1 MKIQSAVWFL
11 FNVSLVNSF
20 VALKSTRKAALV
32 ERKLLPL
39 NFSGDGSQLEPLSV
53 LNQITSGRL
62 EDIDVVNL
70 QSQLYS
76 VFEQIIS
83 SAGFVPA
90 AVSSLVFS
98 LLYTLSFP
106 PEGYINGNEPYLRG
120 QYDPEAA
127 RQFYS
132 KRPLLVLRRALQ
144 LFRLSNGFLSRILYD
159 KYILRDEE
167 RYIKER
173 AQELLELVQKIGPTA
188 IKVGQALSVRSD
200 LIPAAYAEA
209 LQTLQDNVPAFPS
222 SEAQQVL
229 KKELGSRYSMLK
241 TIDLSKP
248 VASAS
253 IGQVYRGY
261 ANVYDEETKSTKEVE
276 VAVKVQRPNVLSEI
290 ALDLFIVREF
300 APYYQKITKAST
312 DLQGLAQE
320 WGRGFIAELTYDKE
334 RENTKRFNQQMI
346 EKGLNAVCAPTVIDE
361 LSTNRVLT
369 TEWVR
374 GERLDKSQAEDV
386 PRLCSVAL
394 NAYLVML
401 LETGCLHCDPHPG
414 NLLRREDGKLVI
426 LDFGMTLDTPV
437 SLQYSLLE
445 FIAHLTSENFEQV
458 PQDLVN
464 LDFLKEEKM
473 ELIAKAGLLEPL
485 YYFLRQANMGGGGT
499 QVRDRIF
506 AEYREK
512 YPGANDDELRVF
524 MRQEMKDQSEAMAK
538 KASAVTGITMKV
550 EDLQRQNKDAF
561 KIPEWFL
568 YTSRAFLTLEG
579 ISLQADP
586 NFSITKSCFPY
597 VAKRLLGDDSQRAQ
611 AALRDLIY
619 GKDQNLNIEKISD
632 VLDGFTKYTTTT
644 KIVSQGKNVDGP
656 QTHDGKR
663 ATAFSSSEAVLTL
676 AKDSADILLAPSG
689 NLVQNLLIEES
700 AIAVN
705 ANVKDT
711 LRRLLVDNPKQIRS
725 SLPLGLGNF
734 LPEGPVNEVE
744 RFLKKTER
752 ERQLQLLVDKL
763 SSNMIPP
770 NEVGDI
776 LRSFGGQNSDSIA
789 KSIESLSVEDFA
801 LFSKAFRENAS
812 IYGPRAA
819 KLGSKFVSTVFDKA
833 SHDIDD
839 ALNSVDTAQGIG
851 FGEQLVR
858 ASARSVSEVAKRS
871 SVALKRT

>member
-1 MKIQSAVWFL
+1 MKIQSVVWFL
-11 FNVSLVNSF
+11 LNVSLVNSF
-20 VALKSTRKAALV
+20 VSLKSTRNPALA
-32 ERKLLPL
+32 ERKFLPL
-39 NFSGDGSQLEPLSV
+39 KFSGDGSQLEPLSV
-53 LNQITSGRL
+53 LKQITSGGI

-90 AVSSLVFS
+90 AVSSLVLS

-120 QYDPEAA
+120 QYDPETA

-229 KKELGSRYSMLK
+229 KKELGSRYSMLNK
-241 TIDLSKP
+241 IDLSKP

-261 ANVYDEETKSTKEVE
+261 ANVYDEETKATKEVE

-656 QTHDGKR
+656 RTHDGQK
-663 ATAFSSSEAVLTL
+663 ATAFTSSEAVLTL

-711 LRRLLVDNPKQIRS
+711 LRLLLVDNPKQIRS
-725 SLPLGLGNF
+725 SLPLGLGSF

-752 ERQLQLLVDKL
+752 EHQLQLLVDKL
-763 SSNMIPP
+763 SSNIIPP
-770 NEVGDI
+770 KEVGDI

-871 SVALKRT
+871 SVALKRI

>member
-1 MKIQSAVWFL
+1 MMEGMK
-11 FNVSLVNSF
+11 
-20 VALKSTRKAALV
+20 
-32 ERKLLPL
+32 
-39 NFSGDGSQLEPLSV
+39 
-53 LNQITSGRL
+53 
-62 EDIDVVNL
+62 DIDLIVFKTIDVMEL
-70 QSQLYS
+70 QSQLRL
-76 VFEQIIS
+76 FLGLQS
-83 SAGFVPA
+83 SN
-90 AVSSLVFS
+90 S
-98 LLYTLSFP
+98 LLGTFLFPTIALSILYSLSFP

-132 KRPLLVLRRALQ
+132 RKPLLVVRRMLQ
-144 LFRLSNGFLSRILYD
+144 LLRLSNGFLSRILFD
-159 KYILRDEE
+159 KYILRNEE
-167 RYIKER
+167 RNIKER

-200 LIPAAYAEA
+200 LIPPAYAEA

-229 KKELGSRYSMLK
+229 KKELGNKYSNLSK
-241 TIDLSKP
+241 IDLDKP

-261 ANVYDEETKSTKEVE
+261 ASLYDEESKGMKEVE
-276 VAVKVQRPNVLSEI
+276 VAVKVQRPNALSEI
-290 ALDLFIVREF
+290 ALDLFIVREL
-300 APYYQKITKAST
+300 APYYQKITNAST

-320 WGRGFIAELTYDKE
+320 WGRGFIAELTYNRE
-334 RENTKRFNQQMI
+334 RFNTKRFNEQMK

-374 GERLDKSQAEDV
+374 GERLDRSRADDV

-414 NLLRREDGKLVI
+414 NLIRREDGTLVI
-426 LDFGMTLDTPV
+426 LDFGMTLDTPL

-473 ELIAKAGLLEPL
+473 DLIVKAGLLEPL

-499 QVRDRIF
+499 QVRERIF
-506 AEYREK
+506 ADYREK
-512 YPGANDDELRVF
+512 YPGADDDQLRVY
-524 MRQEMKDQSEAMAK
+524 MRQEMKDQSEAMAQ

-597 VAKRLLGDDSQRAQ
+597 VAKRLLGDDSERAR

-619 GKDQNLNIEKISD
+619 GKDQSLNLEKISD
-632 VLDGFTKYTTTT
+632 IVDGFTKYTTTT
-644 KIVSQGKNVDGP
+644 KIISQGQSTEKIVLNESKK
-656 QTHDGKR
+656 QSLY
-663 ATAFSSSEAVLTL
+663 SSSEATLTL
-676 AKDSADILLAPSG
+676 AKDSAEILLAPKG
-689 NLVQNLLIEES
+689 NLVQNILIEEG
-700 AIAVN
+700 ATAVN
-705 ANVKDT
+705 AMMKDN
-711 LRRLLVDNPKQIRS
+711 LKQLFVDNPKQLRS
-725 SLPLGLGNF
+725 NLPFGLGNV
-734 LPEGPVNEVE
+734 LPEGPVDELE
-744 RFLKKTER
+744 RFFQKSDR
-752 ERQLQLLVDKL
+752 EIQLQLLIEKL
-763 SSNMIPP
+763 SSNVTPP
-770 NEVGDI
+770 SELGDI
-776 LRSFGGQNSDSIA
+776 VRSLRLQNS
-789 KSIESLSVEDFA
+789 ESLANFVESMNA
-801 LFSKAFRENAS
+801 EQLAMFSKAFRENAS
-812 IYGPRAA
+812 LYGPRTAI
-819 KLGSKFVSTVFDKA
+819 LGTKFFSTVFDKV
-833 SHDIDD
+833 SHDIDTTMTKSD
-839 ALNSVDTAQGIG
+839 QSNKAGIG
-851 FGEQLVR
+851 EQIVR
-858 ASARSVSEVAKRS
+858 ASAAGVSAVAKRS
-871 SVALKRT
+871 SDALKRSYNS